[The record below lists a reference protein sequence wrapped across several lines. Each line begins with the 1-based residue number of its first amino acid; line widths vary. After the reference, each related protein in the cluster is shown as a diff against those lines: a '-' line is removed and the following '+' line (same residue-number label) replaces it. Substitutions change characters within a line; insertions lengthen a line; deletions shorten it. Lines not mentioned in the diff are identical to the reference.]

1 LLLPAPPDAVK
12 IKEIVNLF
20 VTSPTT
26 VWWLY
31 LTCHPLYVML
41 YKLKCFYRIQLLPSQ
56 YVMLYKLKCFYIW
69 GCEINKFYL
78 PNM

>member
-26 VWWLY
+26 V
-31 LTCHPLYVML
+31 
-41 YKLKCFYRIQLLPSQ
+41 
-56 YVMLYKLKCFYIW
+56 
-69 GCEINKFYL
+69 
-78 PNM
+78 